1 MPGDHM
7 KVDYN
12 RLGELQKNLDRA
24 VRVVGHEFEN
34 MLALAA
40 AVGDPRLAARSNEFR
55 NSWDKRRLDIVNNL
69 EYLRDSVQS
78 IHEQLS
84 ETDATL
90 ASGLAT
96 PASTA
101 GAGASTPAV

>member
-1 MPGDHM
+1 MSGDHM

-12 RLGELQKNLDRA
+12 RLGELQKNLDTA

-69 EYLRDSVQS
+69 EYLRGSVQS
-78 IHEQLS
+78 IHDQLS
-84 ETDATL
+84 KTDATL
-90 ASGLAT
+90 ASGLTT
-96 PASTA
+96 PAPIA
-101 GAGASTPAV
+101 GPGTSAQAV